1 MEKLNGTRL
10 DWWATAR
17 ALRGQTASGD
27 RHLVHEFA
35 SGALL
40 AVVDGLGHGP
50 EAASAAE
57 IAIRTLRDNAQE
69 PLEALVRRCHRAL
82 HRTRGVV
89 MSVGSFDATARTMAW
104 IGVGNVEV
112 LVLGAGLEGERRRER
127 LLLRRGVVG
136 ISMLPLLQTST
147 IPVQAGDTFI
157 FATDGIAQ
165 NFDEGIDPAQ
175 PPQALA
181 DGILT
186 RHGRDTDDALVLVAR
201 LTAV

>member
-1 MEKLNGTRL
+1 M
-10 DWWATAR
+10 
-17 ALRGQTASGD
+17 
-27 RHLVHEFA
+27 VHEFP

-57 IAIRTLRDNAQE
+57 IAIRILRDNAQE
-69 PLEALVRRCHRAL
+69 PLEALVRLCHRAL
-82 HRTRGVV
+82 HRTRGAV
-89 MSVGSFDATARTMAW
+89 MSVASFDATAHTMAW

-112 LVLGAGLEGERRRER
+112 LVLGAGLEGERTRER

-136 ISMLPLLQTST
+136 ISMLPLLHTST
-147 IPVQAGDTFI
+147 ISVQAGDTFI

-181 DGILT
+181 DGILA

-201 LTAV
+201 LAAV

>member
-57 IAIRTLRDNAQE
+57 VAIRILRDNARD
-69 PLEALVRRCHRAL
+69 PLVTLMQRCHQAL
-82 HRTRGVV
+82 YRTRGVV
-89 MSVGSFDATARTMAW
+89 MSVASLNAGTGTMAW

-112 LVLGAGLEGERRRER
+112 LALGAGLKAERTRER

-136 ISMLPLLQTST
+136 ISALPPLHTAT
-147 IPVQAGDTFI
+147 IPVRAGDTFI
-157 FATDGIAQ
+157 FVTDGIAQ

-175 PPQALA
+175 PPKALA
-181 DGILT
+181 DGILA

-201 LTAV
+201 LAAV